1 VDLYS
6 ASAQRSAVYQA
17 FRTGLQHYH
26 FLAMPS
32 AQVFPFDAN
41 LHWPADIAGVP
52 MDSYHRWMEIVAGP
66 SLAGLPTVAVPAGF
80 GPGDLPSGIQLI
92 GRSQHDFEVLQ
103 LAYAY
108 EQVSK
113 TVLARLPPLLA
124 L

>member
-1 VDLYS
+1 
-6 ASAQRSAVYQA
+6 
-17 FRTGLQHYH
+17 
-26 FLAMPS
+26 
-32 AQVFPFDAN
+32 
-41 LHWPADIAGVP
+41 
-52 MDSYHRWMEIVAGP
+52 
-66 SLAGLPTVAVPAGF
+66 
-80 GPGDLPSGIQLI
+80 LPSGIQLI